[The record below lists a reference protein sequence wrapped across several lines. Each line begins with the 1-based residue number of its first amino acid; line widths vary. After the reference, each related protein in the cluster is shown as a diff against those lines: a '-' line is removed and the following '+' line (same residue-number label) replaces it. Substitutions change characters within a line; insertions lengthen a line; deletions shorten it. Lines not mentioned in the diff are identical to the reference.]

1 MNEDLIRDLENFTS
15 TPPDQ
20 LTLNDVIAFIK
31 QAEYYPELDKITQLI
46 QVYESINGYAE
57 PIKPNTES
65 VSPLD
70 VLSETD
76 NYKPY
81 HAYNALLQEM
91 EIEIL
96 DQFKALFFVQRVRLP
111 IRELTAFIKLDS
123 RIGVNEEESE

>member
-1 MNEDLIRDLENFTS
+1 MDQDLIRDLKNFTS

-20 LTLNDVIAFIK
+20 LTLDDVIAFIK
-31 QAEYYPELDKITQLI
+31 QAEHYPELDKITQLI

-65 VSPLD
+65 VLPLD

-81 HAYNALLQEM
+81 HTYQVLLQAIRL
-91 EIEIL
+91 EIFN
-96 DQFKALFFVQRVRLP
+96 QFEALFTV
-111 IRELTAFIKLDS
+111 DS
-123 RIGVNEEESE
+123 RVGEHEEESE

>member
-1 MNEDLIRDLENFTS
+1 MNQDLIRDLKNFTS
-15 TPPDQ
+15 TTHAQYSLFDI
-20 LTLNDVIAFIK
+20 IAFIK

-65 VSPLD
+65 VSPFD

-81 HAYNALLQEM
+81 HAYQVLLQTM
-91 EIEIL
+91 RIEIL
-96 DQFKALFFVQRVRLP
+96 DQFKALFAV
-111 IRELTAFIKLDS
+111 DS
-123 RIGVNEEESE
+123 RVGEHEEESE